1 MPAHRFSTLLFMM
14 LLAPPG
20 SCPFLGWV
28 ERILLW
34 KKTVASKGSCLVS
47 IHYYHHYPWTELFAV
62 KPCCSLSLHSDQ
74 DPMKNMSDKFQK
86 IQVNSNSYLILF
98 FIPKLNFFANFT
110 SGND

>member
-1 MPAHRFSTLLFMM
+1 MPAHPFSTLLFVM

-34 KKTVASKGSCLVS
+34 KKIVASKGSCLVS